1 MRIAMFTNNYK
12 PYIGGVPISIEHLA
26 EALRKRGH
34 EVYVFAP
41 SYEGQEE
48 EPYVIRYPS
57 FPVKIAGA
65 PVPNVL
71 TTLFLNKVRELQ
83 IDLIHV
89 HHPAIV
95 GNVALFIRQK
105 TGIPVIFTYHTR
117 YEEYLHYIAGL
128 KKAEQRLGL
137 IDCYLKAFCN
147 HCDLILAPTRGIRD
161 YLYEK
166 EIETPV
172 GIMPTGIPGES
183 FLPENTAVRELRQRY
198 LGNADYLFCTVSRL
212 AKEKNLMFQLEGLS
226 RLKEMLSV
234 AGKEFRHLIIG
245 EGPWRK
251 ELEEKIRALNL
262 QENVILLGNVA
273 NQEIK
278 NYQAAADLF
287 LFTSKSETQGIVLL
301 EAMAVGTPVVA
312 VNASGVCDIVEDGKN
327 GYLTSEDA
335 KKFAEH
341 IWYLMEK
348 KNLHQA
354 MSCAARQTAEK
365 YAEDVVAE
373 QAELYYVNCVRRAAA
388 EAHAVQKQPLPF
400 LKRYMV

>member
-12 PYIGGVPISIEHLA
+12 PYTGGVPISIEHLA

-48 EPYVIRYPS
+48 EPFVIRYPS

-71 TTLFLNKVRELQ
+71 TTLFLKKVRELR
-83 IDLIHV
+83 IDIIHV

-105 TGIPVIFTYHTR
+105 TGIPVVFTYHTR
-117 YEEYLHYIAGL
+117 YEEYLHYIMGL
-128 KKAEQRLGL
+128 QAVEKRVGL
-137 IDCYLKAFCN
+137 IDWYLKEFCN
-147 HCDLILAPTRGIRD
+147 RCDMIVAPTGGIRD
-161 YLYEK
+161 YLYKK
-166 EIETPV
+166 EVQVPV
-172 GIMPTGIPGES
+172 GIMPTGIPRDS
-183 FLPENTAVRELRQRY
+183 FLADDTAVRELRQKY
-198 LGNADYLFCTVSRL
+198 LGTADFLFCTVSRL
-212 AKEKNLMFQLEGLS
+212 AKEKNLLFQLEGLG
-226 RLKEMLSV
+226 RLKKMLSIV
-234 AGKEFRHLIIG
+234 GKDFRHLIIG
-245 EGPWRK
+245 DGPQRK

-262 QENVILLGNVA
+262 QENVILVGNVA
-273 NQEIK
+273 NSEIK

-312 VNASGVCDIVEDGKN
+312 VNATGVCDIVEDGKN
-327 GYLTSEDA
+327 GYLTPEDA
-335 KKFAEH
+335 KNYAEH
-341 IWYLMEK
+341 VLYLMEK

-354 MSCAARQTAEK
+354 MSCEARQTAER
-365 YAEDVVAE
+365 YAEEAVAE
-373 QAELYYVNCVRRAAA
+373 QAELYYVNCIRRATA
-388 EAHAVQKQPLPF
+388 EAHVETKQPLPF